1 MEIRLHF
8 DYKHPTL
15 PSVAFSS
22 DWMHEDVS
30 LKMIQDLEKTGRMKE
45 LKIEDDMG
53 QTWTLKEYKK
63 LLSKEEDQI
72 KDVQLYFDGSFNP
85 VSQMAGAGIVLTYTE
100 GNKRYRIRENL
111 LLTHLNTNNE
121 AEYAALY
128 RGLQLCGELG
138 VTHQKIR
145 PYGDSLVVIN
155 QLNGEWPCYEKELNN
170 WIDKIEGITKR
181 MSIQLELT
189 AIRRND
195 NKEADKL
202 ASQALEG
209 SVIKSKSEI

>member
-1 MEIRLHF
+1 MEIKLHF

-22 DWMHEDVS
+22 DWIHEDVS

-63 LLSKEEDQI
+63 LLVKEEDQI

-85 VSQMAGAGIVLTYTE
+85 VTHMAGAGIVLTYTE
-100 GNKRYRIRENL
+100 GKKKFRVRENL
-111 LLTHLNTNNE
+111 LLTHLHSNNE

-128 RGLQLCGELG
+128 RGIQLCGELG
-138 VTHQKIR
+138 VTHQKIKLL
-145 PYGDSLVVIN
+145 GDSLVVVN
-155 QLNGEWPCYEKELNN
+155 QLKGEWPCYENELNN
-170 WIDKIEGITKR
+170 WMDKIEALMTK
-181 MSIQLELT
+181 MAVQADLL

-209 SVIKSKSEI
+209 SEIKSKSEI